1 MIQLEKKLLTR
12 LRLGF
17 SQLNDHKKFN
27 QGFRDISNPL
37 CPCSIEVQTT
47 THRFLRY
54 HLYNA
59 KRFTLI
65 NDLIEVGS
73 FSTLIDNNVI
83 DLVLY
88 GSDIFYDKKNNN
100 IFMITENFI
109 KDLMNTYHNFRIKFV
124 LFFELFQI
132 SD

>member
-1 MIQLEKKLLTR
+1 MT
-12 LRLGF
+12 
-17 SQLNDHKKFN
+17 
-27 QGFRDISNPL
+27 
-37 CPCSIEVQTT
+37 
-47 THRFLRY
+47 
-54 HLYNA
+54 
-59 KRFTLI
+59 
-65 NDLIEVGS
+65 EVGS

-124 LFFELFQI
+124 LFFELF
-132 SD
+132 

>member
-1 MIQLEKKLLTR
+1 M
-12 LRLGF
+12 
-17 SQLNDHKKFN
+17 
-27 QGFRDISNPL
+27 
-37 CPCSIEVQTT
+37 
-47 THRFLRY
+47 
-54 HLYNA
+54 
-59 KRFTLI
+59 
-65 NDLIEVGS
+65 IEVGS

-124 LFFELFQI
+124 LFFELF
-132 SD
+132 